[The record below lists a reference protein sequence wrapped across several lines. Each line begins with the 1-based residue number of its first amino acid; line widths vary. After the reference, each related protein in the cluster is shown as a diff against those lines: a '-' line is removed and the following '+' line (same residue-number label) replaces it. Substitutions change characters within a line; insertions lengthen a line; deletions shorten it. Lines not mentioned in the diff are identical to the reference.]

1 MPLRTSCYPKRIQ
14 KVTLFGRSQKT
25 FHNFSH
31 SWLKD
36 SNLTRCNQMVNF
48 PWLWQKR
55 RAKGDTL
62 KGVEVTQVMLDF
74 FGNPPFSRWF
84 FPPGFNLI
92 FICFFLGHVAFHGH
106 FSMQILIQPSL
117 ALGFRYPGTSSPA
130 VAVSD
135 KESVQNDPRNQNKTT
150 TTIKHQAQSFLI
162 SRRFYVYTH
171 LRWMLNNS

>member
-84 FPPGFNLI
+84 FRPGFNLI
-92 FICFFLGHVAFHGH
+92 FICFLLGGMVACLRTFFNGNK
-106 FSMQILIQPSL
+106 FS
-117 ALGFRYPGTSSPA
+117 
-130 VAVSD
+130 
-135 KESVQNDPRNQNKTT
+135 NQ
-150 TTIKHQAQSFLI
+150 A
-162 SRRFYVYTH
+162 
-171 LRWMLNNS
+171 LRWVSATPRPLLQLWPSPIKNPSKMIRGIKTRQLL